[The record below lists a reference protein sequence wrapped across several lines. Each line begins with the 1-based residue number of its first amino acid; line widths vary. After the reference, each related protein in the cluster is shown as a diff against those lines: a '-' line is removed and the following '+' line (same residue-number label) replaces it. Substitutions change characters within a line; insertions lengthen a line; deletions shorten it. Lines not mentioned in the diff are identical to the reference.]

1 MCLLV
6 QINNN
11 QFILFLAFFFEYYFR
26 LLVSWPH
33 LIVFVAV
40 TMRKY

>member
-11 QFILFLAFFFEYYFR
+11 QFILFLAFFFLNIILDFLSHGLI
-26 LLVSWPH
+26 LLCLLQS
-33 LIVFVAV
+33 L
-40 TMRKY
+40 